1 MRLEKPSD
9 NKSDFVSRSLDNR
22 KLIPAK
28 FSHTA
33 DSSVKGSTHT
43 FYKFST
49 NSVRVMAA

>member
-1 MRLEKPSD
+1 MRLEKRSE
-9 NKSDFVSRSLDNR
+9 NQTDFVSRSLDNR

-28 FSHTA
+28 VSQAA
-33 DSSVKGSTHT
+33 DSSVNGSTHT